1 MITVWKTAEWIE
13 HHLHEKIPS
22 PLPEVITEYSSRH
35 MHTLFKKYA
44 GISVASY
51 IRKRRLTLAS
61 VMLRETRRSVTEIA
75 LMYQFEHLQTFSR
88 AFKKQFGLSPIQY
101 RYADSWNM
109 EKYYPSLVVKPF
121 TCGVKTIAV
130 NKGLFLCAGNRLL
143 YKLDFGYDFFIK
155 TEKQKINS
163 YPQVY
168 KDCIDFIFH
177 QNHTFPFVVSGEVVP
192 GENSDA
198 VIDIYTGYLTIDNHI
213 KGIVSIPSGFYCRFT
228 GTGTPSELM
237 SFLSWTKGHGMH
249 QFKMVLKKGRSF
261 TVFNKTDVGGKYK
274 AQCYIPVLFR

>member
-61 VMLRETRRSVTEIA
+61 VMLRETKRSVTEIA

-88 AFKKQFGLSPIQY
+88 GFKKQFGLSPLQY
-101 RYADSWNM
+101 RNAGMWNM
-109 EKYYPSLVVKPF
+109 EHYYPSLVVKPF
-121 TCGVKTIAV
+121 TCREKTITV
-130 NKGLFLCAGNRLL
+130 NDGLFLRVANSLIYRLN
-143 YKLDFGYDFFIK
+143 FGYDFFIK
-155 TEKQKINS
+155 TDKQKINS

-168 KDCIDFIFH
+168 KDCIDIIFR
-177 QNHTFPFVVSGEVVP
+177 QNCTFPFVVSGEVLP

-198 VIDIYTGYLTIDNHI
+198 VIDIHTGHLITDNHAE
-213 KGIVSIPSGFYCRFT
+213 GVMEIPSGFYCRFT
-228 GTGTPSELM
+228 GTGTPGELM

-249 QFKMVLKKGRSF
+249 QFKKILKKGLSF
-261 TVFNKTDVGGKYK
+261 TVFDTTGVADIYK
-274 AQCYIPVLFR
+274 AQCYIPCII